1 MGLSISEKA
10 FSFIISFII
19 YIMLA
24 RFLDIVEFGI
34 VAFCVLFMEF
44 LSMLINTGVR
54 EYVVTRKEISKLF
67 INTCFLSTMAVAI
80 AIVAFFWNFHFF
92 YTRTPS
98 LKEVFQVLMFLPL
111 LSSFNSVQIALLQ
124 HKFAFKQLAIRSFI
138 STFIAGIVGVV
149 YAYYGYGAWALVI
162 N

>member
-1 MGLSISEKA
+1 
-10 FSFIISFII
+10 
-19 YIMLA
+19 
-24 RFLDIVEFGI
+24 
-34 VAFCVLFMEF
+34 
-44 LSMLINTGVR
+44 
-54 EYVVTRKEISKLF
+54 
-67 INTCFLSTMAVAI
+67 
-80 AIVAFFWNFHFF
+80 
-92 YTRTPS
+92 
-98 LKEVFQVLMFLPL
+98 MFLPL

>member
-1 MGLSISEKA
+1 
-10 FSFIISFII
+10 
-19 YIMLA
+19 MLA

-80 AIVAFFWNFHFF
+80 AIVAFF
-92 YTRTPS
+92 
-98 LKEVFQVLMFLPL
+98 
-111 LSSFNSVQIALLQ
+111 
-124 HKFAFKQLAIRSFI
+124 
-138 STFIAGIVGVV
+138 
-149 YAYYGYGAWALVI
+149 
-162 N
+162 